1 MVPSGFKS
9 GGHFIFK
16 KVTSAGLN
24 SLQQK
29 EYQISVKNWIFDD
42 PFPKKGPISVF
53 FWWTEVVEVT
63 EAAETLRPG
72 KFITEDSRVIYV
84 LFSMFFGG

>member
-1 MVPSGFKS
+1 MALRGRRINYFFLVMVPSGFKS

-53 FWWTEVVEVT
+53 F
-63 EAAETLRPG
+63 
-72 KFITEDSRVIYV
+72 
-84 LFSMFFGG
+84 